1 MDQRAYYQ
9 ATLLASLE
17 QRRRPP
23 ERAHLL
29 AYNRRPRA
37 LPRRLARTAGRS
49 LLVVGLKLLAYSG
62 LSVVVREANPF
73 GATLSPEME

>member
-1 MDQRAYYQ
+1 MDERTYYL
-9 ATLLASLE
+9 ATLLARLE
-17 QRRRPP
+17 QHRPP
-23 ERAHLL
+23 ERAHVL
-29 AYNRRPRA
+29 AHNRRARA

-49 LLVVGLKLLAYSG
+49 LLAVGLKLLAYSG